1 MECEQILNV
10 LFFIY
15 RYIDLTNIRHKLIP
29 LFETDFCQ
37 VVGLVKRNEKF
48 YAQCIIL
55 ILSTLT
61 KEMLKNI
68 VLVIIFQSQT

>member
-1 MECEQILNV
+1 MECEQILDV

-37 VVGLVKRNEKF
+37 VVGLEKRNEKF
-48 YAQCIIL
+48 YAQCII
-55 ILSTLT
+55 
-61 KEMLKNI
+61 
-68 VLVIIFQSQT
+68 